1 MGKINVLVG
10 ANNSGKSSVLQ
21 ALQFATS
28 VAQTAKLYSQTTK
41 FDKNSVWATSVYPDQ
56 LIYSPVKDP
65 YVLAKGG
72 ILKGDINLGISVAF
86 VEDSN
91 EKVTATFR
99 KGKNKNIAA
108 RFEGETVGQ
117 HLASLE
123 NPFCM
128 YVPGLAGIPFEEE
141 IRTVGIVRRIAA
153 KGDSNTVFRNV
164 INLLSQDAEKWELF
178 LSDLKVIF
186 PAIDLTISANPNVD
200 ASIDVRFQLNPSDPM
215 LPIDLAGTGV
225 LQAIQIA
232 AYVNYFKPALLLLD
246 EPDSHLHPNNQRA
259 LATLL
264 VSLSDRTETTIL
276 ISTHSRHLMSALHED
291 ARFFLVK
298 NGAISSSPYDHYIG
312 LLELGALDEYDHIK
326 NGDLKYVILTE
337 DSSEMSRKYLRGI
350 LESSGFGRNE
360 FQVYSYNSVSKIES
374 AKMFA
379 SFLLNINPNLTVIIY
394 RDRDGLYDSEIQ
406 AIKGQIEFDSRVKCV
421 VAHFNDIEMYYC
433 NACHIVKICNNEGLQ
448 LAERDAIALISE
460 AMAEAEDESKR
471 KFYAHRVEMAKQ
483 GRKDPGDAMIVAEAA
498 FSEDKTAYAYGKK
511 VAGLLKAKLQQKFGR
526 NIDIYQST
534 DQIMDVQ
541 FSGIHSAA

>member
-1 MGKINVLVG
+1 
-10 ANNSGKSSVLQ
+10 
-21 ALQFATS
+21 
-28 VAQTAKLYSQTTK
+28 
-41 FDKNSVWATSVYPDQ
+41 
-56 LIYSPVKDP
+56 
-65 YVLAKGG
+65 
-72 ILKGDINLGISVAF
+72 
-86 VEDSN
+86 
-91 EKVTATFR
+91 
-99 KGKNKNIAA
+99 
-108 RFEGETVGQ
+108 
-117 HLASLE
+117 
-123 NPFCM
+123 M
-128 YVPGLAGIPFEEE
+128 YK
-141 IRTVGIVRRIAA
+141 RQVRRIAA

-186 PAIDLTISANPNVD
+186 PAIDFTISANPNVD
-200 ASIDVRFQLNPSDPM
+200 GSIDVRFQLNPSDPM

-298 NGAISSSPYDHYIG
+298 NGTISSSPYDHYVG

-394 RDRDGLYDSEIQ
+394 RDRDGSVSYTHLTLPTT
-406 AIKGQIEFDSRVKCV
+406 SRV
-421 VAHFNDIEMYYC
+421 
-433 NACHIVKICNNEGLQ
+433 
-448 LAERDAIALISE
+448 
-460 AMAEAEDESKR
+460 
-471 KFYAHRVEMAKQ
+471 
-483 GRKDPGDAMIVAEAA
+483 
-498 FSEDKTAYAYGKK
+498 
-511 VAGLLKAKLQQKFGR
+511 
-526 NIDIYQST
+526 
-534 DQIMDVQ
+534 
-541 FSGIHSAA
+541 